1 MTPDTKK
8 VALIT
13 GSTSGIGLA
22 VARVLASAGFNI
34 ALNGFGKAEEIEAV
48 RQDIEKTY
56 GVQVIFSPADISQY
70 EEVAAM
76 VEDVEARLGSLDVL
90 VNNAGIQF
98 TSPAEDFPIE
108 KWKQMIDI
116 NLSGVF
122 YGIRAVLPAMK
133 KRGYGR
139 IVNIAS
145 VHGVVASINKTAYVA
160 AKHGV
165 VGLTKVVAL
174 ENARLNITCNAVCP
188 GWVLT
193 PLVQKQIE
201 DRAKAGGVSVE
212 QASIDLL
219 SEKQPN
225 ARFATPEE
233 VGELVRYLVSDAARG
248 ITGTVQ
254 VIDGGWSAQ

>member
-1 MTPDTKK
+1 MTLKNK
-8 VALIT
+8 GALVT

-22 VARVLASAGFNI
+22 IARALAAEGFHI
-34 ALNGFGKAEEIEAV
+34 ALNGFGDEAEIESI
-48 RQDIEKTY
+48 RQAIEKDY
-56 GVQVIFSPADISQY
+56 GVKAIFSPADISQY
-70 EEVAAM
+70 EAVAAM

-108 KWKQMIDI
+108 KWKQIIDL

-122 YGIRAVLPAMK
+122 YGIRAALPAMK

-139 IVNIAS
+139 IVNISS
-145 VHGVVASINKTAYVA
+145 VHGVVASVNKTAYVA

-188 GWVLT
+188 GWVST

-201 DRAKAGGVSVE
+201 DRAKASGISVE

>member
-1 MTPDTKK
+1 MTLKNK
-8 VALIT
+8 GALVT

-22 VARVLASAGFNI
+22 IARALAAEGFHI
-34 ALNGFGKAEEIEAV
+34 ALNGFGDEAEIESI
-48 RQDIEKTY
+48 RQAIEKDY
-56 GVQVIFSPADISQY
+56 GVKAIFSPADISQY
-70 EEVAAM
+70 EAVAAM

-108 KWKQMIDI
+108 KWKQIIDL

-122 YGIRAVLPAMK
+122 YGIRAALPAMK

-145 VHGVVASINKTAYVA
+145 VHGVVASVNKTAYVA

-201 DRAKAGGVSVE
+201 DRAKAGGISVE

>member
-1 MTPDTKK
+1 MTLKNK
-8 VALIT
+8 GALVT

-22 VARVLASAGFNI
+22 IARALAAEGFHI
-34 ALNGFGKAEEIEAV
+34 ALNGFGDEAEIESI
-48 RQDIEKTY
+48 RQAIEKDY
-56 GVQVIFSPADISQY
+56 GVKAIFSPADISQY
-70 EEVAAM
+70 EAVAAM

-108 KWKQMIDI
+108 KWKQIIDL

-122 YGIRAVLPAMK
+122 YGIRAALPAMK

-139 IVNIAS
+139 IVNISS
-145 VHGVVASINKTAYVA
+145 VHGVVASVNKTAYVA

-201 DRAKAGGVSVE
+201 DRAKAGGISVE

>member
-1 MTPDTKK
+1 MTLKNK
-8 VALIT
+8 GALVT

-22 VARVLASAGFNI
+22 IARALAAEGFHI
-34 ALNGFGKAEEIEAV
+34 ALNGFGDEAEIESI
-48 RQDIEKTY
+48 RQAIEKDY
-56 GVQVIFSPADISQY
+56 GVKAIFSPADISQY
-70 EEVAAM
+70 EAVAAM

-108 KWKQMIDI
+108 KWKQIIDL

-122 YGIRAVLPAMK
+122 YGIRAALPAMK

-201 DRAKAGGVSVE
+201 DRAKAGGISVE

>member
-1 MTPDTKK
+1 MTLKNK
-8 VALIT
+8 GALVT

-22 VARVLASAGFNI
+22 IARALAAEGFHI
-34 ALNGFGKAEEIEAV
+34 ALNGFGDEAEIESI
-48 RQDIEKTY
+48 RQAIEKDY
-56 GVQVIFSPADISQY
+56 GVKAIFSPADISQY
-70 EEVAAM
+70 EAVAAM

-108 KWKQMIDI
+108 KWKQIIDL

-122 YGIRAVLPAMK
+122 YGIRAALPAMK

-139 IVNIAS
+139 IVNISS
-145 VHGVVASINKTAYVA
+145 VHGVVASVNKTAYVA

-201 DRAKAGGVSVE
+201 DRAKASGISVE